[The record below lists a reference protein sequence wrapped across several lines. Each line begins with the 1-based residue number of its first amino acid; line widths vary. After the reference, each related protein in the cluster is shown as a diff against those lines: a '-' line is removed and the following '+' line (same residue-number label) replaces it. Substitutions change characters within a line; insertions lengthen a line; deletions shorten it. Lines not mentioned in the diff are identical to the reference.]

1 MSVRESESSDR
12 LELFVNG
19 EPQVLPAPCSVAGL
33 LACLEIDLAAG
44 QRVAVAVNRSV
55 VARSRYADAALR
67 AGDRV
72 EILEAV
78 GGG

>member
-1 MSVRESESSDR
+1 MSASESEPSER
-12 LELFVNG
+12 LALTVNG
-19 EPQVLPAPCSVAGL
+19 ETKQLAAPCSVAGL
-33 LACLEIDLAAG
+33 LEALEIDLASG

-55 VARSRYADAALR
+55 VARSRYAEAALCE
-67 AGDRV
+67 GDRV